1 MTGRNPIEALA
12 HLRHEFGEHGGV
24 NMSIEASSTFTVREP
39 GTMPEMFQGL
49 KGHDAG
55 CYLYSGMSD
64 VIAGAVC
71 GSGEF
76 IESLM
81 DLHTGS
87 FMLLGPTMDP
97 KVASK
102 ISLRIPHLP
111 IRMAAHGERALAMA
125 ERLYDGG
132 VNVGYTGTLEQRWQ
146 QLKDALEEIGA
157 PIVYAKAG

>member
-1 MTGRNPIEALA
+1 MADIPQLASVAHEADAQL
-12 HLRHEFGEHGGV
+12 V
-24 NMSIEASSTFTVREP
+24 VDNTFSPLILSPVALGADVVVHSLTK
-39 GTMPEMFQGL
+39 FI
-49 KGHDAG
+49 
-55 CYLYSGMSD
+55 SGMSD

-102 ISLRIPHLP
+102 ISLRIPHPP